1 MQLISNLFAFEL
13 FKRKIN
19 ATDIQFEH
27 SEIIQIPVSSWY
39 FPSKQNRSLR
49 FPLFSPALA
58 SISLTYD
65 CPQPIP
71 LLLMP
76 RPMLFFLCCS
86 SLCSLA
92 LQPPALPGPPMQP
105 PLGPRP
111 TGRTPPSSS
120 RRCTLEPCRPSH
132 FPLL

>member
-1 MQLISNLFAFEL
+1 MHLISNLFAFEL

-27 SEIIQIPVSSWY
+27 SEIIQIPMSSWY
-39 FPSKQNRSLR
+39 FLSKQARSLR
-49 FPLFSPALA
+49 FPFFSPALA

-76 RPMLFFLCCS
+76 RAMLFFLSCS
-86 SLCSLA
+86 SLCRLA
-92 LQPPALPGPPMQP
+92 LHAPPLPPQAMQTPLAPAPPARPPP
-105 PLGPRP
+105 
-111 TGRTPPSSS
+111 
-120 RRCTLEPCRPSH
+120 
-132 FPLL
+132 

>member
-1 MQLISNLFAFEL
+1 MQPISNLFAFEL

-39 FPSKQNRSLR
+39 SLSKQDRSLR
-49 FPLFSPALA
+49 FPLFSPALT

-65 CPQPIP
+65 CPHPIP

-76 RPMLFFLCCS
+76 RAMLFFLCCP
-86 SLCSLA
+86 SLCRLA
-92 LQPPALPGPPMQP
+92 LQAPALPGVAMQT
-105 PLGPRP
+105 PLGRGP
-111 TGRTPPSSS
+111 TGRTPH
-120 RRCTLEPCRPSH
+120 C
-132 FPLL
+132 